1 MHPWSHSRCYLT
13 MCIDC
18 SWWRVVWESNAFS
31 QVLFDYLCRSS
42 AIKCKKKMQDFC
54 FEFGFI
60 KHKILQN
67 VVNLNADIELF
78 LLNILLHFY
87 TYMVALYLYIIS
99 STAHAMLQ
107 ITLCSLLHTC
117 IPELCKMQMHW
128 YTTMRVY
135 KFMLATQGS
144 KRNHQDIIRQKTIC
158 KRIYR
163 CL

>member
-1 MHPWSHSRCYLT
+1 MPFDAVHRLFMMKSLMR
-13 MCIDC
+13 IE
-18 SWWRVVWESNAFS
+18 RIFS
-31 QVLFDYLCRSS
+31 SFIWLSLPFVCNKMQ
-42 AIKCKKKMQDFC
+42 KKMQDFR

-67 VVNLNADIELF
+67 VVNLNADIELP
-78 LLNILLHFY
+78 FY